1 MQAFVPDLSRFD
13 GQNQRT
19 AATRVGVDEV
29 VLETSQHD
37 PHGQRTD
44 SQHVVL
50 REGGVRLYPV
60 RIRYAYPSE
69 LNLMAQLA
77 GLRLRERWA
86 DWDRSAFPGT
96 NWQHV
101 SVWGSST

>member
-1 MQAFVPDLSRFD
+1 
-13 GQNQRT
+13 
-19 AATRVGVDEV
+19 
-29 VLETSQHD
+29 
-37 PHGQRTD
+37 
-44 SQHVVL
+44 VL

-77 GLRLRERWA
+77 GMRLRERWA

-96 NWQHV
+96 HWQHV
-101 SVWGSST
+101 SVWEASETS